1 MAASHGSLASGI
13 KSSLDILLGKSENVM
28 VIDAYLDQHSFEEML
43 DKYFQSIPENEQVVM
58 LSDINGGSVNQKMYL
73 CLTRPNT
80 FLITGMNLALVL
92 QLLMETEP
100 LSLERLKVIVEE
112 SRKALMLIEFRSTGV
127 EDKDF
132 FGENK

>member
-1 MAASHGSLASGI
+1 
-13 KSSLDILLGKSENVM
+13 M

>member
-1 MAASHGSLASGI
+1 
-13 KSSLDILLGKSENVM
+13 M

-112 SRKALMLIEFRSTGV
+112 SRKALMLIEFQSTGV